1 MAWKYCKMGY
11 PYMVHERKS
20 DEENKRRLSEDARLE
35 IRDQIKALKSLS
47 YSELRNRLRMERVRK
62 KNEL

>member
-20 DEENKRRLSEDARLE
+20 DEENKRILSDEGLKK
-35 IRDQIKALKSLS
+35 IRDAKEALKSMSFHERMGWTELDKRE
-47 YSELRNRLRMERVRK
+47 SEE
-62 KNEL
+62 E